1 MSNGNQVSDD
11 GGVATTDQNDD
22 GQGGN
27 DKSGGGGIVGV
38 LIGAAVTLAADALK
52 ALASSLTGDRSVIV
66 SISNN
71 TDLTLTLKE
80 THHDHGDFASQP
92 PQTIG
97 PRTAAGFSSENHGL
111 VGTQGAVTYDST
123 DGGASFV
130 FGWDNPRVGSNSA
143 SASKT
148 GPQKS
153 RLLVGFS
160 AGSGNS
166 SAPMHYWLFVH
177 PEYSVRK
184 SLAEKGDLSQGLR
197 RLGGTSPISVRD
209 LVDF

>member
-22 GQGGN
+22 GQGGK
-27 DKSGGGGIVGV
+27 DKSGGGGIIGI
-38 LIGAAVTLAADALK
+38 LITSAVALAADALK
-52 ALASSLTGDRSVIV
+52 ALASSLTGDRSVVV

-80 THHDHGDFASQP
+80 THHDHGDFATRP

-97 PRTAAGFSSENHGL
+97 PHTAAGFSSENYGL
-111 VGTQGAVTYDST
+111 VGTQGTVTYDSN
-123 DGGASFV
+123 GGLSFV
-130 FGWDNPRVGSNSA
+130 FGWDNPQVGSNSA

-153 RLLVGFS
+153 RFLVGFS

-166 SAPMHYWLFVH
+166 GAPMNYWLFVH

-184 SLAEKGDLSQGLR
+184 SLAGKGDLSQGLR
-197 RLGGTSPISVRD
+197 KLGNTDSDQRARSS
-209 LVDF
+209 